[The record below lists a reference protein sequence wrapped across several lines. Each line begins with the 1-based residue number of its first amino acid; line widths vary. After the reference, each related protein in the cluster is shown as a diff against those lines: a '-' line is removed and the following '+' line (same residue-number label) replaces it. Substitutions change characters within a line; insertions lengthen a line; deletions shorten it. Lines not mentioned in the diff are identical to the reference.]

1 MPFFK
6 PRTPGK
12 NYNPFEIV
20 ALILV
25 FSGGILISFAWLGVG
40 LTAGGGITPF
50 LPFFLVLLV
59 GAALFGGV
67 VKSHPVVLFG
77 VFMTGYAPLQI
88 LLGIALIQE
97 GYYSVLPWG
106 LLQAGVLLVAA
117 LGILIGR
124 AIAQSAGRRMRRPS
138 IS

>member
-1 MPFFK
+1 M
-6 PRTPGK
+6 
-12 NYNPFEIV
+12 
-20 ALILV
+20 
-25 FSGGILISFAWLGVG
+25 SFASLGVG

-59 GAALFGGV
+59 GAALFGGI
-67 VKSHPVVLFG
+67 VKSHPVVLWG
-77 VFMTGYAPLQI
+77 VFLVGFAPLQI

-97 GYYSVLPWG
+97 GYYSVLPWV
-106 LLQAGVLLVAA
+106 LLHAGVLLVAA

-124 AIAQSAGRRMRRPS
+124 AIAQSAARRMRKSS